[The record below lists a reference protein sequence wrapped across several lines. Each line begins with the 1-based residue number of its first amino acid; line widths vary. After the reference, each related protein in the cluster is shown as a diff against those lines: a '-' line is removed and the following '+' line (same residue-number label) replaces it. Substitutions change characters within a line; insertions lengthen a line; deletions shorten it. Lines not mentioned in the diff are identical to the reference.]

1 MIHWLVISV
10 INLSELKKMS
20 LILHFFQN
28 IHRKKIEF
36 EKLFGIKLF
45 AHGFSKVAVEDILQ
59 K

>member
-1 MIHWLVISV
+1 
-10 INLSELKKMS
+10 MS